1 MQNKKWVQQEACVNP
16 TRMSYEERM
25 TENQISYSVNNSFN
39 HLKTEP
45 IEDFPSI

>member
-16 TRMSYEERM
+16 TRISYEERM
-25 TENQISYSVNNSFN
+25 TENQISNNSFN